1 MEHTRRLNWNLLPR
15 NHYFV
20 LITTAQIGK
29 LWLILLQPDTHLFLN
44 WFLGFT
50 HHRPY
55 EGYFP
60 LVEGGPATSF
70 VDYSA
75 IWYFFYYPTFYGYH
89 AWFLFSWCIENLF
102 LAVVYRNHGQLYTLY
117 VLQLSFLFSLN
128 SPQDFLPYLFIITGR
143 VQWKMLPL
151 AIAVKLPLLPPYWW
165 GAANDPA
172 AVWNFI
178 LYSPVAVHAPSN
190 WVRYGALS
198 VAWIIS
204 LMLYLHDH
212 RRLHVNSKYV
222 PFLRVL
228 SRSKHEDPNRPPRDR
243 NWSRARRDG
252 SDVHLDRLNG
262 PRGFHQRPSLGD
274 HHPVDLRGHRP
285 IRSGA
290 PHTASWWQ
298 RKRPLDL
305 RARGHPNRADF
316 LEGPGLRLP
325 PPPLSETIK
334 PGATP

>member
-1 MEHTRRLNWNLLPR
+1 MVVLRILKTLLLPKD
-15 NHYFV
+15 HYFV
-20 LITTAQIGK
+20 LVVTAQIGK

-165 GAANDPA
+165 GAANDPV

-198 VAWIIS
+198 AAWIIS
-204 LMLYLHDH
+204 LTLYLHDH
-212 RRLHVNSKYV
+212 RRFHVNSKHI
-222 PFLRVL
+222 LRFVRG
-228 SRSKHEDPNRPPRDR
+228 SRHEDPSSPPGDR
-243 NWSRARRDG
+243 NWSRARRDS
-252 SDVHLDRLNG
+252 SDVRLYGFNG
-262 PRGFHQRPSLGD
+262 PRR
-274 HHPVDLRGHRP
+274 V
-285 IRSGA
+285 
-290 PHTASWWQ
+290 
-298 RKRPLDL
+298 
-305 RARGHPNRADF
+305 
-316 LEGPGLRLP
+316 
-325 PPPLSETIK
+325 
-334 PGATP
+334 

>member
-1 MEHTRRLNWNLLPR
+1 MKTDFLPWH
-15 NHYFV
+15 HYFV
-20 LITTAQIGK
+20 ILVTAQIGK

-75 IWYFFYYPTFYGYH
+75 IWYIFYYPTFYGYH
-89 AWFLFSWCIENLF
+89 AWFLFSWCIETLF
-102 LAVVYRNHGQLYTLY
+102 LAVVYKNHSQLYTLY
-117 VLQLSFLFSLN
+117 VLQISFLFSLN
-128 SPQDFLPYLFIITGR
+128 SPQDFLPYLFIVLGR
-143 VQWKMLPL
+143 VQWKMLPF

-198 VAWIIS
+198 IAWIIS
-204 LMLYLHDH
+204 LILYLHDH
-212 RRLHVNSKYV
+212 RHIHVNSRNILQF
-222 PFLRVL
+222 PRFM
-228 SRSKHEDPNRPPRDR
+228 RSTNANTPRTTGDR
-243 NWSRARRDG
+243 HWPRARRDG
-252 SDVHLDRLNG
+252 SDVHLVRLNG
-262 PRGFHQRPSLGD
+262 SRGLHQRASLGD
-274 HHPVDLRGHRP
+274 HHTIDLRRHHTVRRRP
-285 IRSGA
+285 ALPLPQGARRAWIIGRSDWRRW
-290 PHTASWWQ
+290 SWCES
-298 RKRPLDL
+298 RPFERAQL
-305 RARGHPNRADF
+305 RSRFGNAVRRVI
-316 LEGPGLRLP
+316 E
-325 PPPLSETIK
+325 
-334 PGATP
+334 PGALKR